1 MFIVTVICVRS
12 YEKRNPYLLFEIW
25 ASAAFVQRKSPV
37 IVMKTLD
44 KTTSLGA
51 FSSKACTSGVRPIN
65 CNDFIFP
72 VTQTTNKLY
81 REIEQRTHWAFW
93 NSESVN
99 HCVAKWFA
107 VSNRSNWIA
116 FRESFES
123 ERDFR
128 ARFASHLN
136 QNRTSELVSR
146 VIWFRTGLQ
155 SSFRESFESERD
167 FKARF
172 ASHLIQNGTSKL
184 VSRVI
189 WFRTGLQSSF
199 RESFESEQDFKARF
213 ASHLNQNRTSK
224 LVSRVIWIRTGLQSS
239 FRESFESEQDFKA
252 RFASHLIQNRTS
264 KLVSRVIWIRTGL
277 QSSFR
282 ESPPEI
288 KKIIQQRHDYI
299 R

>member
-44 KTTSLGA
+44 KTTSLRA

-65 CNDFIFP
+65 CNDFISP
-72 VTQTTNKLY
+72 VTQTTNKVY

-107 VSNRSNWIA
+107 VSKRSNWIA
-116 FRESFES
+116 FRESFDSERDFKLVSRVIWIRTGLQSSFRESFES
-123 ERDFR
+123 EQDFR

-146 VIWFRTGLQ
+146 VIWIRTGLQ
-155 SSFRESFESERD
+155 SSFRESFDSERD
-167 FKARF
+167 FRARF

-199 RESFESEQDFKARF
+199 RESFDSERDFR
-213 ASHLNQNRTSK
+213 
-224 LVSRVIWIRTGLQSS
+224 
-239 FRESFESEQDFKA
+239 A
-252 RFASHLIQNRTS
+252 RFASHLIQNGTS

-288 KKIIQQRHDYI
+288 KK
-299 R
+299 

>member
-37 IVMKTLD
+37 IVMETLD

-65 CNDFIFP
+65 CNDFISRWLKQRINYIEKSSKEHTELFE
-72 VTQTTNKLY
+72 TQNQLT
-81 REIEQRTHWAFW
+81 
-93 NSESVN
+93 
-99 HCVAKWFA
+99 
-107 VSNRSNWIA
+107 IA
-116 FRESFES
+116 SQNDSLFRIAPIGS
-123 ERDFR
+123 
-128 ARFASHLN
+128 
-136 QNRTSELVSR
+136 
-146 VIWFRTGLQ
+146 
-155 SSFRESFESERD
+155 
-167 FKARF
+167 
-172 ASHLIQNGTSKL
+172 
-184 VSRVI
+184 
-189 WFRTGLQSSF
+189 
-199 RESFESEQDFKARF
+199 RF

-239 FRESFESEQDFKA
+239 FRESFESERDFKA
-252 RFASHLIQNRTS
+252 RFASHLNQNGTS
-264 KLVSRVIWIRTGL
+264 KLVSRVIWIITGL